1 MRLDKLLSSLGYGTR
16 KDIEFFAR
24 RGYIKYKDEICK
36 DVTKKVEHKDVLFDN
51 EPLDPPSG
59 VIIAMNKPKGYIC
72 SHEDSGRLIYSLLPD
87 RYANRNPKLS
97 TIGRLDID
105 TSGIILFSDDGNIN
119 HSLTSPKR
127 HIPKVYEVTL
137 KHPLRGDEQKI
148 FASGSLML
156 NGEEKPLLP
165 AKLEIISDTLVHLT
179 IEEGRYHQVK
189 RMFAAVGNRVEGLH
203 RIKFGKIGLEG
214 LDEGAW
220 KFVKIE
226 DVLSTT
232 N

>member
-24 RGYIKYKDEICK
+24 RGYIKYKGEICK
-36 DVTKKVEHKDVLFDN
+36 DATKKVEHEDVLFDN
-51 EPLDPPSG
+51 EPLDHPHG
-59 VIIAMNKPKGYIC
+59 MIIAMNKPKGYIC

-87 RYANRNPKLS
+87 RFASRNPKLS
-97 TIGRLDID
+97 TIGRLDVD

-137 KHPLRGDEQKI
+137 KHPLRGDEQKV
-148 FASGSLML
+148 FASGTLML

-165 AKLEIISDTLVHLT
+165 AKLEIINDTLVHLS
-179 IEEGRYHQVK
+179 IDEGRYHQVK
-189 RMFAAVGNRVEGLH
+189 RMFAAVGNRVEALH
-203 RIKFGKIGLEG
+203 RIKFGNIGLEG
-214 LDEGAW
+214 LEEGEW
-220 KFVKIE
+220 RYVSMD
-226 DVLSTT
+226 DVLGSES
-232 N
+232 